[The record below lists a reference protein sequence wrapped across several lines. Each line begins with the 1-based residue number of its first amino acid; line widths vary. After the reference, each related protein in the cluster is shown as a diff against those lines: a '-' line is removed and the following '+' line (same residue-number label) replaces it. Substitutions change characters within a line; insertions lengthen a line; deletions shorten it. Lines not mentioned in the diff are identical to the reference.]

1 MNPGA
6 CGHIIRA
13 MPGEIMSGAEQD
25 AERGAGQDA
34 GRMDERKAEI
44 LRILVSEHIRTGE
57 PVSSRAILEAGGLSV
72 SAATVRNELAV
83 LEAEGYAVQPHT
95 SAGRVPTSRA
105 YRCYVDA
112 LGGSVRAPDDASAVR
127 VSEFFGS
134 VHSELGRLLK
144 ATTALLSE
152 ITRYPALVTDP
163 GLGTEV
169 VKAVHLVQTSARA
182 VLLVVV
188 ARSGRVTQT
197 VLNLAVSADP
207 REVEEA
213 ERIVRNRLVDSPAEV
228 FRTEADSGP
237 SEAPAAPAES
247 LLLETGEGENQA
259 VAELVRAVCEAAAR
273 AGEEDRRLYVGPT
286 SYMTD
291 AWGDISKV
299 RGVLEVLEREAALL
313 EALSLMP
320 DGTSVRIGGEL
331 GLEGTA
337 DISLVS
343 TSYGGEEG
351 DAGGRVGVIGPMRMD
366 YGRTISAVEQVGE
379 NLDESLSGSG

>member
-1 MNPGA
+1 
-6 CGHIIRA
+6 
-13 MPGEIMSGAEQD
+13 MPGEITSGAEQD

-72 SAATVRNELAV
+72 SAATVRNELSV

-105 YRCYVDA
+105 YRRYVDA

-331 GLEGTA
+331 GLEGPA

>member
-1 MNPGA
+1 ML
-6 CGHIIRA
+6 
-13 MPGEIMSGAEQD
+13 
-25 AERGAGQDA
+25 
-34 GRMDERKAEI
+34 DERKTEI
-44 LRILVSEHIRTGE
+44 LRILVEEHIRTGG
-57 PVSSRAILEAGGLSV
+57 PVSSRAILEAGGLAV
-72 SAATVRNELAV
+72 SAATVRSELAV

-112 LGGSVRAPDDASAVR
+112 LGHPADRPDAAATTR
-127 VSEFFGS
+127 VAEFFGS

-152 ITRYPALVTDP
+152 ITRYPAVVTAP
-163 GLGTEV
+163 GLGVEII
-169 VKAVHLVQTSARA
+169 KAAHLVQTAPSA

-188 ARSGRVTQT
+188 TRSGRVSQAI
-197 VLNLAVSADP
+197 LNLAVSADP

-213 ERIVRNRLVDSPAEV
+213 ERIIRRRLADAPVGAFPAE
-228 FRTEADSGP
+228 ADAASP
-237 SEAPAAPAES
+237 SPEAAPDRLSDNPGAEI
-247 LLLETGEGENQA
+247 GEGENQA
-259 VAELVRAVCEAAAR
+259 VADMVRAASEALMSIADQ
-273 AGEEDRRLYVGPT
+273 DRQLFVGPA
-286 SYMTD
+286 SYLAD
-291 AWGDISKV
+291 AWGDMAKV

-313 EALSLMP
+313 EALSRMP

-331 GLEGTA
+331 GLEAPA

-343 TSYGGEEG
+343 TSYGADEG
-351 DAGGRVGVIGPMRMD
+351 DPAGRVGVIGPMRMD

>member
-1 MNPGA
+1 MPGELISGANPGA
-6 CGHIIRA
+6 D
-13 MPGEIMSGAEQD
+13 SGAEPG
-25 AERGAGQDA
+25 AEQ
-34 GRMDERKAEI
+34 MDERKAEI

-112 LGGSVRAPDDASAVR
+112 LGRPAPAPDDVSDTR
-127 VSEFFGS
+127 VAEFFSS

-144 ATTALLSE
+144 ATTSLLSE
-152 ITRYPALVTDP
+152 ITRFPALVTDP
-163 GLGTEV
+163 GLGVEV

-188 ARSGRVTQT
+188 TRSGRVTQT
-197 VLNLAVSADP
+197 ILDLAVSADP

-213 ERIVRNRLVDSPAEV
+213 ERIVRHRLVDCPV
-228 FRTEADSGP
+228 GVVRPEADPGP
-237 SEAPAAPAES
+237 APEASSES
-247 LLLETGEGENQA
+247 LLLEAGEGENQA
-259 VAELVRAVCEAAAR
+259 VAELTRAVSEALVRVA
-273 AGEEDRRLYVGPT
+273 EEDRRLYVGPA
-286 SYMTD
+286 SYLTD

-313 EALSLMP
+313 EALSVMP

-331 GLEGTA
+331 GLEGPA

-343 TSYGGEEG
+343 TSYGAEEG
-351 DAGGRVGVIGPMRMD
+351 DGGGRVGVIGPMRMD

>member
-1 MNPGA
+1 
-6 CGHIIRA
+6 
-13 MPGEIMSGAEQD
+13 
-25 AERGAGQDA
+25 
-34 GRMDERKAEI
+34 MDERKAEI
-44 LRILVSEHIRTGE
+44 LRLLVSEHIRTGE

-112 LGGSVRAPDDASAVR
+112 LGHPAHAPDDASDTR
-127 VSEFFGS
+127 VAEFFGS

-152 ITRYPALVTDP
+152 ITRFPALVTDP
-163 GLGTEV
+163 GLGVEV
-169 VKAVHLVQTSARA
+169 IKAVHLVQTAARS

-188 ARSGRVTQT
+188 TRSGRVTQT
-197 VLNLAVSADP
+197 ILNLAVSADP

-213 ERIVRNRLVDSPAEV
+213 ERIVRRRLVDSPV
-228 FRTEADSGP
+228 GGFRPEADPGP
-237 SEAPAAPAES
+237 APEASSESFES
-247 LLLETGEGENQA
+247 LLIETGEGENQT
-259 VAELVRAVCEAAAR
+259 VADLTRAVSEALMRVA
-273 AGEEDRRLYVGPT
+273 EEDRRLYVGPA
-286 SYMTD
+286 SYLTD

-320 DGTSVRIGGEL
+320 DGTSVRIGREL
-331 GLEGTA
+331 GLEAPA

-343 TSYGGEEG
+343 TSYGTEEG
-351 DAGGRVGVIGPMRMD
+351 DGGGRVGVIGPMRMD

>member
-1 MNPGA
+1 ML
-6 CGHIIRA
+6 
-13 MPGEIMSGAEQD
+13 
-25 AERGAGQDA
+25 
-34 GRMDERKAEI
+34 DERKTEI
-44 LRILVSEHIRTGE
+44 LRILVEEHIRTGG
-57 PVSSRAILEAGGLSV
+57 PVSSRAIREAGGLTV
-72 SAATVRNELAV
+72 SAATVRSELAV

-112 LGGSVRAPDDASAVR
+112 LGHPADRPDAAAATR
-127 VSEFFGS
+127 VAEFFGS

-152 ITRYPALVTDP
+152 ITRYPAVVTAP
-163 GLGTEV
+163 GLGVEII
-169 VKAVHLVQTSARA
+169 KAAHLVQTAPSA

-188 ARSGRVTQT
+188 TRSGRVSQAI
-197 VLNLAVSADP
+197 LNLAVSADP

-213 ERIVRNRLVDSPAEV
+213 ERIIRRRLADAPVGAFPAEADAAASSPETPPDR
-228 FRTEADSGP
+228 FTETSG
-237 SEAPAAPAES
+237 AEI
-247 LLLETGEGENQA
+247 GEGENQA
-259 VAELVRAVCEAAAR
+259 VADMVRAASEALMSIADQ
-273 AGEEDRRLYVGPT
+273 DRQLFVGPA
-286 SYMTD
+286 SYLAD
-291 AWGDISKV
+291 AWGDMAKV

-313 EALSLMP
+313 EALSRMP

-331 GLEGTA
+331 GLEAPA

-343 TSYGGEEG
+343 TSYGADEG
-351 DAGGRVGVIGPMRMD
+351 DPAGRVGVIGPMRMD

>member
-1 MNPGA
+1 
-6 CGHIIRA
+6 
-13 MPGEIMSGAEQD
+13 MPGELMSGAEPGANQG
-25 AERGAGQDA
+25 AEPGAEQ
-34 GRMDERKAEI
+34 MDERKAEI
-44 LRILVSEHIRTGE
+44 LRLLVSEHIRTGE

-112 LGGSVRAPDDASAVR
+112 LGRPAHAAADPSDTR

-152 ITRYPALVTDP
+152 ITRFPALVTDP
-163 GLGTEV
+163 GLGAEV
-169 VKAVHLVQTSARA
+169 VKAVHLVQTAARA

-188 ARSGRVTQT
+188 TRSGRVTQT
-197 VLNLAVSADP
+197 ILNLAVSADP

-213 ERIVRNRLVDSPAEV
+213 ERIVRHRLVDSPVGV
-228 FRTEADSGP
+228 FRPEADPGP
-237 SEAPAAPAES
+237 APDASES
-247 LLLETGEGENQA
+247 LLIETGEGENQA
-259 VAELVRAVCEAAAR
+259 VADVTRAVSEALMRMA
-273 AGEEDRRLYVGPT
+273 EEDRRLYVGPA
-286 SYMTD
+286 SYLTD

-331 GLEGTA
+331 GLEAPA

-343 TSYGGEEG
+343 TSYGTEEG
-351 DAGGRVGVIGPMRMD
+351 DGGGRVGVIGPMRMD

>member
-1 MNPGA
+1 
-6 CGHIIRA
+6 
-13 MPGEIMSGAEQD
+13 
-25 AERGAGQDA
+25 
-34 GRMDERKAEI
+34 MDERKAEI
-44 LRILVSEHIRTGE
+44 LRLLVSEHIRTGE

-112 LGGSVRAPDDASAVR
+112 LGGSARAPDDASAVR
-127 VSEFFGS
+127 VSEFFSS

-163 GLGTEV
+163 GLGAEV
-169 VKAVHLVQTSARA
+169 VKAVHLVQTGASA

-213 ERIVRNRLVDSPAEV
+213 ERIVRHRLVDSPAGAV
-228 FRTEADSGP
+228 RTESDSGP
-237 SEAPAAPAES
+237 SAES
-247 LLLETGEGENQA
+247 LLMEAGEGENQA
-259 VAELVRAVCEAAAR
+259 VAELVRAVSEAVAR
-273 AGEEDRRLYVGPT
+273 VWEEDRRLYVGPT
-286 SYMTD
+286 SYLTD
-291 AWGDISKV
+291 AWGDVSKV

-331 GLEGTA
+331 GLEGPA